1 MAVPAQRV
9 AAAQTIDLPGVP
21 LRLGEGIELL
31 GQYQGSGFKEAP
43 YLVRRPDGQMIQL
56 PPLLYFVA
64 ERLDGDRDLDEIA
77 DEVTAVFGRGIDA
90 DGVKYL
96 IDVYCGV
103 GFFALET
110 ANLIERFVGV
120 ELDRPA
126 IQAARQNARNRS
138 IHNGEFV
145 DGRAEDGL
153 PRLLEQFPSAH
164 GKPPAPRT
172 RHSVPTGRRAVR
184 GRPRRTAPS
193 ARAGQQ
199 RTQGFLGGNRRACQQ

>member
-96 IDVYCGV
+96 IEEKLQPLGILPKHDRAPPEIAAPDPLLALKLRTAVVPARVVNWITRAFLPLFVPFVSLTTAIAGAAPKWLSASAALTAGPAPGGGAPVAVAALVYCPGV
-103 GFFALET
+103 A
-110 ANLIERFVGV
+110 
-120 ELDRPA
+120 
-126 IQAARQNARNRS
+126 
-138 IHNGEFV
+138 
-145 DGRAEDGL
+145 
-153 PRLLEQFPSAH
+153 
-164 GKPPAPRT
+164 
-172 RHSVPTGRRAVR
+172 
-184 GRPRRTAPS
+184 
-193 ARAGQQ
+193 
-199 RTQGFLGGNRRACQQ
+199 